1 MYVKIIYDRIT
12 GETLVYMNDKLVG
25 DWKDD
30 NPIQTGDYISFRSG
44 NSNMSV
50 TNLKVYR
57 TRFPQATITLGAPTA
72 DIRYE
77 NANPASFS
85 AKVKSIVHDEAHNLS
100 EIYYHD
106 LNVDWTPPADLN
118 TILDGLATD
127 IDTFYTPNEISANWG
142 EAIDVNS
149 GISHYLMS
157 VGTSLGATDLVAW
170 TTVGNVTSHT
180 LTGLSLFGGLTYY
193 INIKAVNGANLES
206 SVVSSDGQYL
216 DVDASLA
223 ENEEVPFNLFPNPIK
238 DEVQL
243 QVSGTIKEFD
253 ATLYAMNGQVVW
265 KQNSIPNTS
274 GLITLPIQS
283 SIAAGMYVFEL
294 RSGEHIWE
302 AKVVKE

>member
-1 MYVKIIYDRIT
+1 VNDQ
-12 GETLVYMNDKLVG
+12 LVA
-25 DWKDD
+25 DWQDE
-30 NPIQTGDYISFRSG
+30 NPFQTGDYISFRSG
-44 NSNMSV
+44 NGNMSV
-50 TNLKVYR
+50 NNLKIYR
-57 TRFPQATITLGAPTA
+57 TRSSQSTVTLGTPTA
-72 DIRYE
+72 DVRYE
-77 NANPASFS
+77 NPDPTTFS

-106 LNVDWTPPADLN
+106 LNVDWTPPTNLN

-127 IDTFYTPNEISANWG
+127 IDTFYTANEISANWDD
-142 EAIDVNS
+142 AIDVNS
-149 GISHYLMS
+149 GISYYLMS
-157 VGTSLGATDLVAW
+157 VGTSLGATDVVAW
-170 TTVGNVTSHT
+170 TTVGNVTSYT
-180 LTGLSLFGGLTYY
+180 LTGLSLFGGVTYY

-216 DVDASLA
+216 AVDASLD
-223 ENEEVPFNLFPNPIK
+223 ENEQVPFNLFPNPIK

-265 KQNSIPNTS
+265 KQNSIQNTS

-294 RSGEHIWE
+294 RSGEHTWE